1 MPVIKP
7 SRHFEGSKF
16 HSYNPEEGIYRAVF
30 KKFYESPTRQGYEG
44 FKMQW
49 ELISNPSYQFEVTNA
64 YSYKKM
70 GLFYML
76 MERWNRGTGRK
87 IKKDENANLPDL
99 TEWLD
104 EEADVVVKKFNST
117 VSYIDI
123 AFLQGT
129 LLVREDEYTYRA
141 KGRTSILMS
150 EESR

>member
-7 SRHFEGSKF
+7 SRHFEGSKL
-16 HSYNPEEGIYRAVF
+16 HSWNPTEGIYRAVF
-30 KKFYESPTRQGYEG
+30 KKFYESPTSQGYEG

-49 ELISNPSYQFEVTNA
+49 ELISDPSFQFEVTNA
-64 YSYKKM
+64 YSYRKM

-87 IKKDENANLPDL
+87 VKKDENTNLPDL

-104 EEADVVVKKFNST
+104 EEADVVVKKLYGK
-117 VSYIDI
+117 VSII
-123 AFLQGT
+123 ESAFLPGT

-141 KGRTSILMS
+141 KGGGFYLN
-150 EESR
+150 E